1 MKACCSKGRLALL
14 SFSSIL
20 LTSLTAS
27 AQVRVENTSQYVKNS
42 TFSWRIFIQA
52 DQPTL
57 SSIGCVEYRLDPSFV
72 KSVRQVCRLG
82 DPKYPFAESG
92 EALKS
97 FKVGVTVKF
106 NKSRAPIYFDY
117 TLKLSREIAV
127 TQQVRIK
134 QNTSKVLDQ
143 SPFKNQVAI
152 YISNGNAKS
161 FRLKVYEN
169 FDKQKA
175 LFESQMYSDD
185 VKANFY
191 YNGQPYVVRG
201 YTRGVGSTFDLYCT
215 VYREVIK

>member
-1 MKACCSKGRLALL
+1 MKPCCFKGRVALL

-20 LTSLTAS
+20 LTSLTAL
-27 AQVRVENTSQYVKNS
+27 AQVRINNTSQYVNNS
-42 TFSWRIFIQA
+42 TFTWRIFIQA
-52 DQPTL
+52 DKATL
-57 SSIGCVEYRLDPSFV
+57 ADIGCVEYRLDPSFV
-72 KSVRQVCRLG
+72 KSVRQVCKLG

-92 EALKS
+92 DALKS

-106 NKSRAPIYFDY
+106 RTRKPFYTDY
-117 TLKLSREIAV
+117 ALKLSREIVV

-143 SPFKNQVAI
+143 SPFNNQVAV
-152 YISNGNAKS
+152 YISNGNAKN

-169 FDKQKA
+169 FGKQKA

-201 YTRGVGSTFDLYCT
+201 YTRGVGATFDLYCT

>member
-1 MKACCSKGRLALL
+1 MRAALSKGRFAFLA
-14 SFSSIL
+14 FSSIL
-20 LTSLTAS
+20 WLCLAAS
-27 AQVRVENTSQYVKNS
+27 AQVEVNHTSQYLNNS
-42 TFSWRIFIQA
+42 SFRWRIFIQPNKVTS
-52 DQPTL
+52 D
-57 SSIGCVEYRLDPSFV
+57 IVCVEYRLDPSFA
-72 KSVRQVCRLG
+72 KSVRQVCNLG

-106 NKSRAPIYFDY
+106 RSRAPFYTDY
-117 TLKLSREIAV
+117 ALKLSREIAV
-127 TQQVRIK
+127 TQQVRIM

-169 FDKQKA
+169 FGKQKA

-185 VKANFY
+185 VKATFY

-215 VYREVIK
+215 VYREVLK